1 MNIVIISYDYSD
13 ERRTAYAFVAQLV
26 EQWAR
31 QGHNCWVIAPY
42 SVVANSRFHAT
53 KEVIQQEGQGTITIL
68 RPNFFSASNL
78 KIGGKRIS
86 WVMHEWAVNRA
97 LKWLPCT
104 PDIIYG
110 HFWERA
116 HEGFQYAK
124 KHGIPL
130 FVATG
135 ESDVT
140 SMIGKWKDKKDFC
153 NYVSGVICVSTKN
166 KQESIALGLTDEN
179 KCTVIPNA
187 VNTELFHKLDKSSCR
202 HELNISANDFVVVF
216 VGWFN
221 ERKGATRVAE
231 AIKQVGGGV
240 KSLFVGGGELEPQ
253 CDGILFK
260 GLVPHDKVPLY
271 LGAADCFV
279 LPTLHEGC
287 CNAVVEAMACGLPV
301 ISSNL
306 PFNWDI
312 LNEDNSIMVDPNN
325 IGEIADAINSLR
337 DDTLKRDI
345 LTKGALKSVEN
356 LTIDQRAENIINFIK
371 GKINN
376 KNNEKRRIIINGIS

>member
-42 SVVANSRFHAT
+42 SVVANRRFHAT
-53 KEVIQQEGQGTITIL
+53 KEVIRHEGQGTITIL

-86 WVMHEWAVNRA
+86 WVMHEWAVKRA
-97 LKWLPCT
+97 LKKLPCK

-116 HEGFQYAK
+116 HEAFHYAK

-135 ESDVT
+135 ESNIAT
-140 SMIGKWKDKKDFC
+140 MISKWSDKEDFC
-153 NYVSGVICVSTKN
+153 KYISGVICVSTKN
-166 KQESIALGLTDEN
+166 KEESIALGLTDES
-179 KCTVIPNA
+179 KCKVIPNA
-187 VNTELFHKLDKSSCR
+187 VNAELFHKLDKTSCR
-202 HELNISANDFVVVF
+202 QELGIAENDFVVGF

-231 AIKQVGGGV
+231 AIKRIGSGV
-240 KSLFVGGGELEPQ
+240 KSLFIGGGELEPR

-260 GLVPHDKVPLY
+260 GLLPHEKVPLY

-301 ISSNL
+301 VSSNL

-312 LNEDNSIMVDPNN
+312 LNETNSIMVDPNN
-325 IGEIADAINSLR
+325 INEIAGAIRSLR
-337 DDTLKRDI
+337 DDAHKRES
-345 LTKGALKSVEN
+345 LAKGALMSVER
-356 LTIDQRAENIINFIK
+356 LTIDKRAKDITSFILDCPQPNTDSP
-371 GKINN
+371 KI
-376 KNNEKRRIIINGIS
+376 

>member
-42 SVVANSRFHAT
+42 SVVANRRFHAT
-53 KEVIQQEGQGTITIL
+53 KEVIRHEGQGTITIL

-86 WVMHEWAVNRA
+86 WVMHEWAVKRA
-97 LKWLPCT
+97 LKKLPCK

-116 HEGFQYAK
+116 HEAFHYAK

-135 ESDVT
+135 ESNIAT
-140 SMIGKWKDKKDFC
+140 MISKWSDKEDFC
-153 NYVSGVICVSTKN
+153 KYISGVICVSTKN
-166 KQESIALGLTDEN
+166 KEESIALGLTDES
-179 KCTVIPNA
+179 KCKVIPNA
-187 VNTELFHKLDKSSCR
+187 VNAELFHKLDKTSCR
-202 HELNISANDFVVVF
+202 QELGIAENDFVVGF

-231 AIKQVGGGV
+231 AIKRIGSGV
-240 KSLFVGGGELEPQ
+240 KSLFIGGGELEPR

-260 GLVPHDKVPLY
+260 GLLPHEKVPQY

-301 ISSNL
+301 VSSNL

-312 LNEDNSIMVDPNN
+312 LNETNSIMVDPNN
-325 IGEIADAINSLR
+325 ISEIADAIRSLR
-337 DDTLKRDI
+337 DDTLKREK
-345 LTKGALKSVEN
+345 LAKGALKSVQN
-356 LTIDQRAENIINFIK
+356 LTINQRAENIIYFIK
-371 GKINN
+371 EKINN
-376 KNNEKRRIIINGIS
+376 T

>member
-42 SVVANSRFHAT
+42 SIVANRCFHAA
-53 KEVIQQEGQGTITIL
+53 KEVIRHEGKGSITIF
-68 RPNFFSASNL
+68 RPNFLSASNI
-78 KIGGKRIS
+78 KIRNKRIS
-86 WVMHEWAVNRA
+86 WVMHEWAVERA
-97 LKWLPCT
+97 LKWLPCK
-104 PDIIYG
+104 PDVIYG

-116 HEGFQYAK
+116 HEGFRYAK
-124 KHGIPL
+124 ENGIPL

-135 ESDVT
+135 ESDI
-140 SMIGKWKDKKDFC
+140 SKMISQWKDKKDFC

-166 KQESIALGLTDEN
+166 KQESITLGLTDEI
-179 KCTVIPNA
+179 KCKVIPNA
-187 VNTELFHKLDKSSCR
+187 VNKELFHEQDKSSRR
-202 HELNISANDFVVVF
+202 HELGISENDFVIAF

-221 ERKGATRVAE
+221 ERKGSTRVAE

-240 KSLFVGGGELEPQ
+240 KSLFIGKGELDPQ
-253 CDGILFK
+253 CDGILYK
-260 GLVPHDKVPLY
+260 GMLPHEKVSQY
-271 LGAADCFV
+271 LGTADCFV

-287 CNAVVEAMACGLPV
+287 CNAVVEALACGLPV

-312 LNEDNSIMVDPNN
+312 LNETNSIMVNPNS
-325 IGEIADAINSLR
+325 IDEIADAIRTLR
-337 DDTLKRDI
+337 DDHSKRTL
-345 LTKGALKSVEN
+345 LAKGALKSVEN
-356 LTIDQRAENIINFIK
+356 LAIDQRAENIIKFIE
-371 GKINN
+371 
-376 KNNEKRRIIINGIS
+376 EKIII

>member
-13 ERRTAYAFVAQLV
+13 EQRTAYAFVVQLV
-26 EQWAR
+26 EQWAK

-42 SVVANSRFHAT
+42 SIVANRGFHAT
-53 KEVIQQEGQGTITIL
+53 KEEIRHEGQGTITIL
-68 RPNFFSASNL
+68 RPNFISASNL
-78 KIGGKRIS
+78 KIGGKRVS
-86 WVMHEWAVNRA
+86 WVMHERAVKRA
-97 LKWLPCT
+97 FNWLPSK

-124 KHGIPL
+124 QHGIPL

-135 ESDVT
+135 ESDVA
-140 SMIGKWKDKKDFC
+140 SMIGNWNDKEEFC

-166 KQESIALGLTDEN
+166 KQESITLGLTDES
-179 KCTVIPNA
+179 KCIVIPNA
-187 VNTELFHKLDKSSCR
+187 VNSELFHKLDKSSCR
-202 HELNISANDFVVVF
+202 HELGIAEEDFVVGF

-221 ERKGATRVAE
+221 ERKGAKRVAE
-231 AIKQVGGGV
+231 AIQRVGGGV
-240 KSLFVGGGELEPQ
+240 KSLFVGGGELEPK

-260 GLVPHDKVPLY
+260 GLLPHDKVPLY

-287 CNAVVEAMACGLPV
+287 CNAVVEALACGLPV

-312 LNEDNSIMVDPNN
+312 LNEENSIMVNPNN
-325 IGEIADAINSLR
+325 IDDIAGAIRVLR
-337 DDTLKRDI
+337 DDLSKRD
-345 LTKGALKSVEN
+345 LLAEGALKSVER
-356 LTIDQRAENIINFIK
+356 LTIDQRADNIIRFIK
-371 GKINN
+371 ERINN
-376 KNNEKRRIIINGIS
+376 KSITK

>member
-42 SVVANSRFHAT
+42 SIVANRRFHAT
-53 KEVIQQEGQGTITIL
+53 KEVIRHEGQGSITIL

-78 KIGGKRIS
+78 KIGGKRVS
-86 WVMHEWAVNRA
+86 WMMHEWAVKRA
-97 LKWLPCT
+97 LKWLPCK

-135 ESDVT
+135 ESDVA
-140 SMIGKWKDKKDFC
+140 SMIGKWNDKTNFC

-166 KQESIALGLTDEN
+166 KQESIALGLTDES
-179 KCTVIPNA
+179 KCIVIPNA
-187 VNTELFHKLDKSSCR
+187 VNAELFHKLDKSSCR
-202 HELNISANDFVVVF
+202 HALNISGNDFVVAF

-221 ERKGATRVAE
+221 ERKGATRVAD
-231 AIKQVGGGV
+231 AIKRVGKGV

-260 GLVPHDKVPLY
+260 GLLPHDKVPLY

-301 ISSNL
+301 ISSDL

-312 LNEDNSIMVDPNN
+312 LNETNSIMVDPNN
-325 IGEIADAINSLR
+325 IDEIADAIRSLR
-337 DDTLKRDI
+337 DDALKRES
-345 LTKGALKSVEN
+345 LAKGALKSVQD
-356 LTIDQRAENIINFIK
+356 LTIDQRAENIIYFIK
-371 GKINN
+371 EKTNN
-376 KNNEKRRIIINGIS
+376 IRWKN